1 MRPTLVRTAKLSAG
15 SCFDEN
21 TALDLVG
28 GHLSE
33 TRKEAALAHAE
44 SCESCRKLLADL
56 AALENAE
63 DVATA
68 ADTAIAAPSQVGP
81 WEIGERAG
89 QGAGGTVYRACN
101 RQTGHVAAI
110 KLVTDPGLRVRFER
124 EARALASLNHPG
136 IVRYFEHGTLE
147 DGTMYLVMQWLEG
160 TDLAHR
166 IDAPFTAREVLDLG
180 TRLAA
185 ALAHAHAHG
194 CVHRD
199 LSPKNVFLPGGR
211 IEHAMILD
219 FGLVRWVR
227 PDASQTASQSIVG
240 TPYYMAPE
248 QIRGVYDIDARADLF
263 ALGVLLYQAAAG
275 RLPFEGNDLLTVW
288 QRIVHAQHPDLG
300 RQAPHVPR
308 ALIDLIGHLLE
319 KAPSDRP
326 ASADVVLQRL
336 ESIRRGEIDIPR
348 RSRRTWFAFAGLG
361 LAGTAAAVF
370 ASMQPARYS
379 SRPNAP
385 LGRAPAA
392 PVEAAPEAG
401 PTDNPISCVSG
412 TKTERHRHYSPDS
425 SQPPEMNPAAVTV
438 AGTCNLTL
446 EDCAVEGFESI
457 RVMHGGTLT
466 LRRCHVDGHVTFVGG
481 GTLILEASELAL
493 EPEHVGPGAKLIRR

>member
-1 MRPTLVRTAKLSAG
+1 MRTAKLTAG

-33 TRKEAALAHAE
+33 SRKEAALAHAE
-44 SCESCRKLLADL
+44 SCEGCRRLLADL

-63 DVATA
+63 DVATT
-68 ADTAIAAPSQVGP
+68 ADKDVAAPSHVGP

-89 QGAGGTVYRACN
+89 QGAGGTVYRARN
-101 RQTGHVAAI
+101 RHTGALAGI

-136 IVRYFEHGTLE
+136 IVRYFEHGALD

-160 TDLAHR
+160 HDLTRR
-166 IDAPFTAREVLDLG
+166 IDTPFSTRDVLDLG
-180 TRLAA
+180 GRLAA

-211 IEHAMILD
+211 LDQAMILD

-275 RLPFEGNDLLTVW
+275 RLPFEGADLLTVW
-288 QRIVHAQHPDLG
+288 QRIVHAQHADLG
-300 RQAPHVPR
+300 RQAPHLPR
-308 ALIDLIGHLLE
+308 DFVDLVGHLLE

-326 ASADVVLQRL
+326 ASADVVWQRL
-336 ESIRRGEIDIPR
+336 EAIRRGEITVPR

-361 LAGTAAAVF
+361 LAGTAAAVL
-370 ASMQPARYS
+370 ASMQPARHS
-379 SRPNAP
+379 AAPGIP
-385 LGRAPAA
+385 LGRLPAPPAPAL
-392 PVEAAPEAG
+392 
-401 PTDNPISCVSG
+401 PTEVKPTGNPRSCVTG
-412 TKTERHRHYSPDS
+412 TKVERGQRYAPDLTQPEEMSPTS
-425 SQPPEMNPAAVTV
+425 LIVGGQ
-438 AGTCNLTL
+438 CHLTL
-446 EDCAVEGFESI
+446 EDCVVEGPSSL
-457 RVMHGGTLT
+457 RMMNGGTLL
-466 LRRCHVDGHVTFVGG
+466 LRRCKVEGDVTFVGG
-481 GTLILEASELAL
+481 GTLILERSELAF
-493 EPEHVGPGAKLIRR
+493 EPRDIGGAGKLVRR